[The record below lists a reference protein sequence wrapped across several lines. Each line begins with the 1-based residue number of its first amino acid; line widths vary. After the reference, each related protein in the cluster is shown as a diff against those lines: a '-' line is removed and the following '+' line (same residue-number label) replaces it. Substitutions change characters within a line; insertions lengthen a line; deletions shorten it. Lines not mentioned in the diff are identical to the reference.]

1 MFDLGNTPRGS
12 AVTGIHPV
20 TDVTGRCFVCYRRS
34 HVDDVS
40 KVVAAMLDHG
50 VPAWQ
55 DLRDLASEPLESA
68 LDEALRSPS
77 TSGSLVWLSEDF
89 HGSDVVTRIEAPRLL
104 ERLERDESFFAEIWL
119 ADDLDFARASELFRP
134 SGRHTALSESWNV
147 KRAVVSDRTLPDGSL
162 GRRIDEAEARRVA
175 VTLLRRRLS
184 RVHGTLPPG
193 EPIRVLVS
201 AYGEGGEAFEPGFA
215 IQLNWSRLFTHRF
228 APADKWQEV
237 ITPALAGVYHAV
249 RNATPSRGL
258 AVEGRASLAACL
270 SLGYTFREVTKVP
283 LSWTQHPSRA
293 VWSLAVTPINAG
305 FRVSLRHQ
313 HVGSNDLAV
322 LISVAGDVE
331 PAVVATSTLPR
342 FRAVLKI
349 VSADGSARRELTP
362 GQGTQLARQIIGA
375 IREARGQLRTIERIH
390 LFLAGPAG
398 LAVLLGQLLNAVGPV
413 QTYEHDQTSGVGC
426 YRAAAPLGDPSTT

>member
-1 MFDLGNTPRGS
+1 MFDHRNATFSGVAGMEP
-12 AVTGIHPV
+12 A
-20 TDVTGRCFVCYRRS
+20 TDVTGRCFVSYRRS

-55 DLRDLASEPLESA
+55 DLRDLESEPLESA
-68 LDEALRSPS
+68 LDEVLRSPS

-89 HGSDVVTRIEAPRLL
+89 QGSDVVTRIEAPRLL

-134 SGRHTALSESWNV
+134 SGRHAALSESWNV
-147 KRAVVSDRTLPDGSL
+147 KRAVMSDHTLPDGSL

-184 RVHGTLPPG
+184 RIHAALPPG
-193 EPIRVLVS
+193 QPIKVLVS
-201 AYGEGGEAFEPGFA
+201 AYGEDGEAFEPGYA
-215 IQLNWSRLFTHRF
+215 VQLNWSRLFTHRF
-228 APADKWQEV
+228 ATADKWQEV
-237 ITPALAGVYHAV
+237 IAPALAGVYQAV
-249 RNATPSRGL
+249 RNAAPGRAL
-258 AVEGRASLAACL
+258 AVEGRSSLAACL
-270 SLGYTFREVTKVP
+270 SLGHTFREVTKVP
-283 LSWTQHPSRA
+283 LSWTQHPSGA
-293 VWSLAVTPINAG
+293 VWSLAVPPVDAG

-331 PAVVATSTLPR
+331 PAVVATSTLPT
-342 FRAVLKI
+342 FRAVLK
-349 VSADGSARRELTP
+349 VAPADGSARRELVAA
-362 GQGTQLARQIIGA
+362 QGAQLARQIVGA
-375 IREARGQLRTIERIH
+375 IREIRGQLRTIERIH

-426 YRAAAPLGDPSTT
+426 YRAATLLGDPSTT

>member
-1 MFDLGNTPRGS
+1 MFDFGNTARSSGGAGMRP
-12 AVTGIHPV
+12 
-20 TDVTGRCFVCYRRS
+20 TDVTGRCFVSYRRS
-34 HVDDVS
+34 HIDDVS

-55 DLRDLASEPLESA
+55 DLRDLASELLEPA
-68 LDEALRSPS
+68 LDEVLRSPS

-89 HGSDVVTRIEAPRLL
+89 RDSAVVTRIEAPRLL
-104 ERLERDESFFAEIWL
+104 ERVERDDRFFAEIWL
-119 ADDLDFARASELFRP
+119 ADNLDFPRASELFRP

-147 KRAVVSDRTLPDGSL
+147 KRAVTSDRTLPDGSL

-184 RVHGTLPPG
+184 KIHSALPPG
-193 EPIRVLVS
+193 EPIRVLVN
-201 AYGEGGEAFEPGFA
+201 AYGEGGETFEPGYA
-215 IQLNWSRLFTHRF
+215 IQLNWNRLFTHRF

-237 ITPALAGVYHAV
+237 IIPALAGVLQAV
-249 RNATPSRGL
+249 RSSAPGRAL
-258 AVEGRASLAACL
+258 AVEGKATLAACL
-270 SLGYTFREVTKVP
+270 SLGRTFREVTKVP
-283 LSWTQHPSRA
+283 LSWTQHPSGA
-293 VWSLAVTPINAG
+293 VWSLAVPPVDAG
-305 FRVSLRHQ
+305 FRVFLQPQ
-313 HVGSNDLAV
+313 HVVSNDLAV

-331 PAVVATSTLPR
+331 PAVVATSTVPP
-342 FRAVLKI
+342 FRAVLS
-349 VSADGSARRELTP
+349 VAPTDGSTRRELAP
-362 GQGTQLARQIIGA
+362 GQATQLARQIVGA

-426 YRAAAPLGDPSTT
+426 YRAAALLGDPSTT

>member
-1 MFDLGNTPRGS
+1 
-12 AVTGIHPV
+12 VHPV
-20 TDVTGRCFVCYRRS
+20 TDVTGRCFVSYRRS

-68 LDEALRSPS
+68 LDGALRSPS

-89 HGSDVVTRIEAPRLL
+89 QGSDVVTRIEAPRLL
-104 ERLERDESFFAEIWL
+104 ERLERDERFFAEIWL
-119 ADDLDFARASELFRP
+119 ADDLDFARASDLFRP
-134 SGRHTALSESWNV
+134 LGRHSALSESWNV
-147 KRAVVSDRTLPDGSL
+147 KQAVTSDRTLPDGSL

-184 RVHGTLPPG
+184 KIHAALPPG
-193 EPIRVLVS
+193 EPITVLVS
-201 AYGEGGEAFEPGFA
+201 AFGEGGEAFEPGYA

-228 APADKWQEV
+228 APADKWREV
-237 ITPALAGVYHAV
+237 IATALAGVYQAV
-249 RNATPSRGL
+249 RNAAPGRAL
-258 AVEGRASLAACL
+258 AMEGRASLAACL
-270 SLGYTFREVTKVP
+270 ALGHAFREVTKVP
-283 LSWTQHPSRA
+283 LSWTQHPSAA
-293 VWSLAVTPINAG
+293 VWSLAAPPVDAG
-305 FRVSLRHQ
+305 FRVSLRPQ

-331 PAVVATSTLPR
+331 PAVVATSTVPR
-342 FRAVLKI
+342 FRAVL
-349 VSADGSARRELTP
+349 SAVPVDGSARRELTP
-362 GQGTQLARQIIGA
+362 GQGTQLARQIVGA

-426 YRAAAPLGDPSTT
+426 YRAAALLGDPSTP